1 MRNLLLS
8 SATLLLV
15 PAVSVAA
22 PDFPSHTHTY
32 TPIELEPI
40 SDIPASLK
48 LASVCFL
55 GAGDCDPNAGFGKGD
70 ENYTVDTGQ
79 QCINEGYSKLNCSA
93 LQEADGVCPYN
104 PAYGKGCKC
113 ASNLVSCPAGQVGVG
128 DSCDGKYVS
137 CECPGG
143 VDEGQY
149 GCEEYYASP
158 CENVCKKA
166 YADNC
171 HNRSSVSTPYGC
183 AEY

>member
-55 GAGDCDPNAGFGKGD
+55 GAGDCGD
-70 ENYTVDTGQ
+70 ARFSSLDGDDDYKVDTVQ
-79 QCINEGYSKLNCSA
+79 QCKNEGYSVTSCSLPA
-93 LQEADGVCPYN
+93 YPSGQCPYN
-104 PAYGKGCKC
+104 GTYFAKCVEDKVRACKE
-113 ASNLVSCPAGQVGVG
+113 AGFTETSCPSG
-128 DSCDGKYVS
+128 
-137 CECPGG
+137 
-143 VDEGQY
+143 
-149 GCEEYYASP
+149 
-158 CENVCKKA
+158 
-166 YADNC
+166 
-171 HNRSSVSTPYGC
+171 
-183 AEY
+183 